1 MRTPGDLI
9 GYIALR
15 LGEPCGRT
23 VPGSLGKAVIF
34 LEMAGEVSVEK
45 RISADQGLQHFLLE
59 VERSELWKPQERVI
73 VVITV
78 PVTLTPHR
86 KKLFVMTLLLILCQ
100 MAVGATGPQPQVP
113 DHSGHYRTSTHH
125 HHHKKTDKTQTQ

>member
-15 LGEPCGRT
+15 LEEPCGRT

-86 KKLFVMTLLLILCQ
+86 KKLFVCLLCL
-100 MAVGATGPQPQVP
+100 
-113 DHSGHYRTSTHH
+113 SE
-125 HHHKKTDKTQTQ
+125 